1 MTVAQLSF
9 KRNWDI
15 FLPIYFKSLP
25 LLTSRR
31 SGDVESILR
40 EAFLFIL
47 DLVLMKYSL
56 RTGLISCHY
65 YFCCISSMTR
75 NYLPKIPKNKN
86 LLREPV
92 LARFPSQYLQAQ
104 EVQISFGYASKLL
117 DRYPN
122 QAQAL
127 NLLKFVHH

>member
-25 LLTSRR
+25 LLTPIR

-47 DLVLMKYSL
+47 DLDLMKYSL
-56 RTGLISCHY
+56 RQVLFLVITIFVVSLAWQETTC
-65 YFCCISSMTR
+65 
-75 NYLPKIPKNKN
+75 PKYQKRKTSWES
-86 LLREPV
+86 L
-92 LARFPSQYLQAQ
+92 FLQD
-104 EVQISFGYASKLL
+104 FH
-117 DRYPN
+117 PN
-122 QAQAL
+122 IYRPRRSR
-127 NLLKFVHH
+127 